1 MAVSNH
7 SSCVDL
13 PIYKNNKT
21 FCGVT
26 ELWKPRISNNI
37 AIILCAVPSIVAW
50 LLTLFIIYHIKKY
63 LFSIYNDSFEQDT
76 FTSAVKL
83 EDGTQ
88 DNLQEE
94 TIIKPVKDQNSYQK
108 KHWCCIYIYKIY
120 LVFTIIILTILK
132 LLWDALDVTIDT
144 YLFFHLE
151 TGKVIHEHV
160 YRNTH
165 VNNAILAFAVLGCF
179 KILFWIRIVGG
190 LRGSK
195 KRKYLN
201 HLKEYFVAGT
211 FIFEDGP
218 ELILEY
224 FFVEKYMSKQLT
236 WYWFARDIILCLISL
251 YTIVISFLFLR
262 SGISMQ
268 RKNRH
273 NKLKTKCSRLF
284 EYTVTNGCN
293 VVIGLLLFLR
303 AGGAGYQYVTGKLGR
318 SCFAVEDGFLIQTP
332 FTVGCLREV
341 DYVIIVLSGISILL
355 SFLSLFF
362 VNHILSFLQN
372 PFSNIGAYSFWEF
385 RYYKFC

>member
-37 AIILCAVPSIVAW
+37 AIILCVVPSIVAW

-144 YLFFHLE
+144 YLFFQLE

-268 RKNRH
+268 RKNRY